1 MVQQTPTTERGEATR
16 RRILEVAARHFLER
30 GYAGVS
36 LNEIIRDAGL
46 TKGGFYFH
54 FPSKADLALDAL
66 EAVRSGWRDEVL
78 AAAGYHPRA
87 VDQIAAMV
95 RAAAVAKHSHPAG
108 TAIGR
113 QCQELAGQPE
123 LAERLHPFDA
133 WFAIT
138 ADLFRLAQVQGDM
151 DPSVDPDTAA
161 QFAVCSYLGF
171 DQLADVSGDP
181 GLVERNVD
189 GYLAYTFKAVGI
201 TVEVPVKP

>member
-1 MVQQTPTTERGEATR
+1 MAQQPSTTERGEATR
-16 RRILEVAARHFLER
+16 RRILEVAARHFLDR

-36 LNEIIRDAGL
+36 LSEILRDSGL

-54 FPSKADLALDAL
+54 FPSKADLALEAL
-66 EAVRSGWRDEVL
+66 EMVRSGWREEVL

-95 RAAAVAKHSHPAG
+95 RAAAAGKHNHPAG

-113 QCQELAGQPE
+113 LCQELAAQPE

-151 DPSVDPDTAA
+151 DPSVDVDSAA
-161 QFAVCSYLGF
+161 QFAVCAYLGF

-181 GLVERNVD
+181 GLVERTVD
-189 GYLAYTFKAVGI
+189 SYLTYVFTAVGI
-201 TVEVPVKP
+201 TSQVPAAS

>member
-1 MVQQTPTTERGEATR
+1 MVTHASTDRGESTR
-16 RRILEVAARHFLER
+16 RRILEVASRHFLER
-30 GYAGVS
+30 GYSGVS
-36 LNEIIRDAGL
+36 LNEIIRDAGI

-54 FPSKADLALDAL
+54 FASKADLALETL
-66 EAVRSGWRDEVL
+66 EIVRSGWREAVL
-78 AAAGYHPRA
+78 AATGYHPRA

-95 RAAAVAKHSHPAG
+95 RSAAAGKHDHPAG

-113 QCQELAGQPE
+113 LCQELAEQPE

-151 DPSVDPDTAA
+151 DPTVEVDSAA
-161 QFAVCSYLGF
+161 QFAVCAYLGF

-181 GLVERNVD
+181 GLVERTVD
-189 GYLAYTFKAVGI
+189 SYLAYVFTAVGI
-201 TVEVPVKP
+201 TVRVPAAA

>member
-1 MVQQTPTTERGEATR
+1 MVTQAATERGESTR

-30 GYAGVS
+30 GYSGVS
-36 LNEIIRDAGL
+36 LNEIIRDSGV
-46 TKGGFYFH
+46 TKGGLYFH
-54 FPSKADLALDAL
+54 FASKADLALEAL
-66 EAVRSGWRDEVL
+66 EMVRTGWREDVL

-87 VDQIAAMV
+87 VEQIAAMV
-95 RAAAVAKHSHPAG
+95 RSAAAGKHTHPAG

-113 QCQELAGQPE
+113 LCQELAQQPE

-151 DPSVDPDTAA
+151 DSTVDVDSAA
-161 QFAVCSYLGF
+161 KFAVCAYLGF

-181 GLVERNVD
+181 GLVERTVD
-189 GYLAYTFKAVGI
+189 SYLVYVFRAIGI
-201 TVEVPVKP
+201 TRQVPPAP